1 MTKEDFL
8 KLVQESPF
16 LGEARQSELTENA
29 AWMTATE
36 RDFLAKSITK
46 TGEKIA
52 ENDKA
57 LLKQLEEI
65 EAAIHEFKKV
75 ELPKLM
81 KEEEKGEEEE
91 AKESAEELL
100 KKL

>member
-1 MTKEDFL
+1 MSKEDFL

-16 LGEARQSELTENA
+16 LGEGRVKELTENVE
-29 AWMTATE
+29 WMTAAE
-36 RDFLAKSITK
+36 RDFLAKSIVK

-52 ENDKA
+52 ENDAA
-57 LLKQLEEI
+57 LLKQLEDI
-65 EAAIHEFKKV
+65 QAAILEFKKV
-75 ELPKLM
+75 ELPKIM
-81 KEEEKGEEEE
+81 KEEEKSEEKE